1 MQKLKLFYTN
11 SRLKLVFIAAVSVT
25 ILVIGGF
32 VLTRNTNPIPENIR
46 QKLTFSPFLVHSDST
61 EYKATNY
68 ESILTEDK
76 TGATAFVYSIRITE
90 SANNVTVTQYAQPP
104 QFSEIPEYKER
115 FLSSVIVQYDT
126 VQTTNGII
134 YLGKSS
140 RQNNEQIGIML
151 EKGLI
156 VFMKPVKELDRADWH
171 KLGEQFY
178 IQKTD

>member
-1 MQKLKLFYTN
+1 MHKLKQFYTN
-11 SRLKLVFIAAVSVT
+11 SRLKLIFITVASVT
-25 ILVIGGF
+25 LLVIGGF
-32 VLTRNTNPIPENIR
+32 LLTRDTNPIPENIR
-46 QKLTFSPFLVHSDST
+46 QKLTFSPFLIHSNST

-68 ESILTEDK
+68 RTILTEDK
-76 TGATAFVYSIRITE
+76 TETTAFVYSIKIAE

-104 QFSEIPEYKER
+104 QFFEIPEYKER
-115 FLSSVIVQYDT
+115 FLSNGILQYDT

-134 YLGKSS
+134 YLGKLSKQS
-140 RQNNEQIGIML
+140 NEQIGIML

-156 VFMKPVKELDRADWH
+156 LFMKPVKELSKTDWH